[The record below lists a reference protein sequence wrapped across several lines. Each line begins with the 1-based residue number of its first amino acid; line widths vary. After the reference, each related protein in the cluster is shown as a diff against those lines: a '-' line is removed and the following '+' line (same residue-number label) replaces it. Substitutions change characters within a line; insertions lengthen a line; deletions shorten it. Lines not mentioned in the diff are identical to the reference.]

1 LRPVK
6 GIHGGIGNNC
16 ACSWPDRGNSRRDG
30 RGALQEQRMNRKLF
44 LVGLPVVV
52 GMAVAVGALLYVS
65 GKTQPPTQA
74 VERNRASLVQF
85 YSPTIGNPEAKVH
98 IVEFIDPACETC
110 ATFYPYVKQ
119 IMAANPDKVR
129 LTLRL
134 VPFHKGSDYVVKL
147 LEAARKQGKFWPAL
161 EALLANQSQWVRN
174 HTVLPEFAW
183 KPLEGLGLN
192 LDQMKVDMASPE
204 IAQRIEQ
211 ELNDAKALKV
221 TQTPEYF
228 VNGRPLPSFG
238 LEQLQSLVRDELR
251 AAYR

>member
-1 LRPVK
+1 
-6 GIHGGIGNNC
+6 
-16 ACSWPDRGNSRRDG
+16 
-30 RGALQEQRMNRKLF
+30 MNRKIL
-44 LVGLPVVV
+44 LVGLAVVV
-52 GMAVAVGALLYVS
+52 GMAVAVGALIYVS
-65 GKTQPPTQA
+65 GKTQPSTQA
-74 VERNRASLVQF
+74 VARNQASLVQF
-85 YSPTIGNPEAKVH
+85 YSPTVGSPDAKVH

-110 ATFYPYVKQ
+110 ASFYPYVKQ
-119 IMAANPDKVR
+119 MMAANPDKIR

-134 VPFHKGSDYVVKL
+134 VPFHKGSDYVVKV

-161 EALLANQSQWVRN
+161 EALLANQSYWARN
-174 HTVLPEFAW
+174 HVVQPEFVW

-192 LDQMKVDMASPE
+192 TDQMKVDMMAPE

-238 LEQLQSLVRDELR
+238 LEQLQTLVRDELR
-251 AAYR
+251 TAYR